1 MNHCLVFGAR
11 GHLAQ
16 TRIIPALEK
25 IPCPYTP
32 ISRKQVANLKHL
44 DNTSNIVAY
53 MAIPTHNFRENVTPY
68 LNMVDPLY
76 ILEKPHGHSFEDFES
91 IQSFVRKNNLKVL
104 YADHYLGKSVLD
116 RIETPDN
123 LESIKVILHE
133 SADINNRIN
142 YFDSVGIVR
151 DMYQSHCVLLFAS
164 VLTKYTNKSRREILR
179 ELRYIKPRITKILK
193 TDAYKGLAP
202 TQCRISFKYND
213 ILLEADIAK
222 MVDEKKGIYIN
233 HSDFYNLSS
242 GPCPYEKLFEKIQVR
257 DESFFLDEE
266 EIKCLWDHFSI
277 IEC

>member
-32 ISRKQVANLKHL
+32 ISRKEVANLKHL
-44 DNTSNIVAY
+44 ENVPDIVAY

-76 ILEKPHGHSFEDFES
+76 ILEKPHGHSFEDFET

-116 RIETPDN
+116 RIEIPDN
-123 LESIKVILHE
+123 LESIQVILHE

-164 VLTKYTNKSRREILR
+164 ILTKYTNKSRREILR
-179 ELRYIKPRITKILK
+179 ELRNIKSRIVEVKK
-193 TDAYKGLAP
+193 SGGYKGSTP
-202 TQCRISFKYND
+202 TQCKISMKYND

-233 HSDFYNLSS
+233 YSNFYNLSS
-242 GPCPYEKLFEKIQVR
+242 GPCPYEKMFEKIQVR

>member
-32 ISRKQVANLKHL
+32 ISRKEVANLKHL
-44 DNTSNIVAY
+44 ENVPDIVAY

-76 ILEKPHGHSFEDFES
+76 ILEKPHGHSFEDFET

-116 RIETPDN
+116 RIEIPDN
-123 LESIKVILHE
+123 LESIQVILHE

-164 VLTKYTNKSRREILR
+164 ILTKYTNKSRREILR
-179 ELRYIKPRITKILK
+179 ELRNIKSRIVEVKK
-193 TDAYKGLAP
+193 SGGYKGSTP
-202 TQCRISFKYND
+202 TQCKISMKYND

-222 MVDEKKGIYIN
+222 MVDEKKGIYIKKPLMTSLYLL
-233 HSDFYNLSS
+233 H
-242 GPCPYEKLFEKIQVR
+242 R
-257 DESFFLDEE
+257 M
-266 EIKCLWDHFSI
+266 
-277 IEC
+277 